1 MKEKLINDLKNTKNT
16 SHYLRIIACTYVAY
30 TCGKVCVEFF
40 SDGDVQPVLLI
51 LSAILAI
58 LAIGIVAISLWAVLK
73 GYSVEYSGTPPW
85 AATAD
90 DNESESSP
98 EESDADAAAEID
110 EGEGVAEDAPAEN
123 ADSNDAGDNQ

>member
-90 DNESESSP
+90 DNESEPLP
-98 EESDADAAAEID
+98 EESGADAAAEID
-110 EGEGVAEDAPAEN
+110 EDDGATADAPAESDN
-123 ADSNDAGDNQ
+123 NDAGDNQ

>member
-73 GYSVEYSGTPPW
+73 GYSVEYNGTPPW
-85 AATAD
+85 ATTAD
-90 DNESESSP
+90 DNVSEPSP
-98 EESDADAAAEID
+98 EESGADAAAEID
-110 EGEGVAEDAPAEN
+110 EDDGATADAPAESDN
-123 ADSNDAGDNQ
+123 NDAGDNQ

>member
-1 MKEKLINDLKNTKNT
+1 MKERLINDLKNTKNS

-30 TCGKVCVEFF
+30 TCGKVCVEYF

-51 LSAILAI
+51 FSAILAI

-73 GYSVEYSGTPPW
+73 GYSVEYNGTPPW
-85 AATAD
+85 ATTAD
-90 DNESESSP
+90 DNVSEPSP
-98 EESDADAAAEID
+98 EDPGADAAAEID
-110 EGEGVAEDAPAEN
+110 EGEGAAEDAPAEN

>member
-30 TCGKVCVEFF
+30 TCGKVCVEYF

-51 LSAILAI
+51 FSAILAI

-73 GYSVEYSGTPPW
+73 GYSVEYNGTPPW
-85 AATAD
+85 ATTAD
-90 DNESESSP
+90 DNVSEPSP
-98 EESDADAAAEID
+98 EDPGADAAAEID
-110 EGEGVAEDAPAEN
+110 EDDGATADAPAERDN
-123 ADSNDAGDNQ
+123 NDAGDNQ

>member
-30 TCGKVCVEFF
+30 TCGKVCVEYFR
-40 SDGDVQPVLLI
+40 DGDVQPVLLI

-73 GYSVEYSGTPPW
+73 GYSVEYNGTPPW
-85 AATAD
+85 ATAAD
-90 DNESESSP
+90 DNESEPSP
-98 EESDADAAAEID
+98 EEPGADAAAEID
-110 EGEGVAEDAPAEN
+110 EDGGAAVDAPAESDN
-123 ADSNDAGDNQ
+123 NDAGDSQ